1 MIIAALDRRGKN
13 ATGAVARVLNELHT
27 EYSGSYGV
35 ATSTT
40 CRVKKD
46 LDILQSR
53 SIKSATVIGY
63 TVPVNLQKGSQSAKV
78 ENATLV
84 LTGRI
89 YSSNRI
95 GSTLEFIV
103 NRLKRNHTEFETLF
117 DEVEG
122 DYAFFIAETE
132 RIIAGRDPIG
142 AQPLYYGIN
151 RDIAAMA
158 SNRKGL
164 WKLGIEKTQ
173 SFPPGHLAVV
183 TREGF
188 KFKPVKTFSYSK
200 QPKPTTMNEAART
213 LQKLLESSVH
223 KRVRGLKGVAVAF
236 SGGLD
241 SSIVAY
247 LAKKSGVNVQLM
259 HVSLKNQNE
268 TEEAKRAADELKLP
282 LKVHLFREEDVERTV
297 GKVVELIEEADPVKA
312 AVGVPFYWAANKT
325 ADIGVKAL
333 LAGQGADEL
342 FGGYQRYIN
351 EYLAQGK
358 QKVTRTMFGD
368 AVRLHENNIERDVKI
383 CAFYN
388 VELRLP
394 FAAYGIADFALSL
407 PLELKIEMKADSLRK
422 LVLRK
427 AAENMG
433 LPETITKKPKKAV
446 QYSTGVNNALKRIA
460 KRKNVTVREFLNE
473 LFLKS
478 AQFG

>member
-27 EYSGSYGV
+27 EYSGSFGV

-40 CRVKKD
+40 CRVKKN

-312 AVGVPFYWAANKT
+312 AVGVPLYWAAK
-325 ADIGVKAL
+325 K
-333 LAGQGADEL
+333 
-342 FGGYQRYIN
+342 QRI
-351 EYLAQGK
+351 
-358 QKVTRTMFGD
+358 
-368 AVRLHENNIERDVKI
+368 
-383 CAFYN
+383 
-388 VELRLP
+388 
-394 FAAYGIADFALSL
+394 
-407 PLELKIEMKADSLRK
+407 
-422 LVLRK
+422 
-427 AAENMG
+427 
-433 LPETITKKPKKAV
+433 
-446 QYSTGVNNALKRIA
+446 
-460 KRKNVTVREFLNE
+460 
-473 LFLKS
+473 
-478 AQFG
+478 

>member
-13 ATGAVARVLNELHT
+13 ATDTVARVLKELHT
-27 EYSGSYGV
+27 EYSGSFGF

-40 CRVKKD
+40 CMVKKD
-46 LDILQSR
+46 LNIFQSPN
-53 SIKSATVIGY
+53 IKSATVIGY
-63 TVPVNLQKGSQSAKV
+63 TVRENLQKGSQSAKV
-78 ENATLV
+78 DNATLV

-89 YSSNRI
+89 YSSTRI
-95 GSTLEFIV
+95 GATIEFIA
-103 NRLKRNHTEFETLF
+103 NRMKHNLHKGFVTLF

-122 DYAFFIAETE
+122 DFAFFIAETE

-142 AQPLYYGIN
+142 VEPLYYGIN

-173 SFPPGHLAVV
+173 TFPPGYLAVV

-200 QPKPTTMNEAART
+200 KPKPTTMNEAART
-213 LQKLLESSVH
+213 LQKLLEISVQ
-223 KRVRGLKGVAVAF
+223 KRVRGFKGVAVAF

-241 SSIVAY
+241 SGIVAY
-247 LAKKSGVNVQLM
+247 LAKKIGVNVQLM
-259 HVSLKNQNE
+259 HVSLRNQHE

-282 LKVHLFREEDVERTV
+282 LQVHLFREEDVERTV

-312 AVGVPFYWAANKT
+312 AIGVPVYWAAYKT
-325 ADIGVKAL
+325 AEIGIKAL

-383 CAFYN
+383 CGFHN
-388 VELRLP
+388 VEVRLP
-394 FAAYGIADFALSL
+394 FAAYTIADFALSL
-407 PLELKIEMKADSLRK
+407 PLELKIEMRVDSLRK

-433 LPETITKKPKKAV
+433 LPATITQKPKKAV
-446 QYSTGVNNALKRIA
+446 QYSTGVNDALRRIA

-473 LFLKS
+473 LFVKS
-478 AQFG
+478 AHF